1 MSDAPVLA
9 TRHEGWGEIVL
20 NRPDRRN
27 ALAPETAKALRECLS
42 DLLAGGARVLLLR
55 GEGGTFCSGLDIDLF
70 QGGAGAAWAADWT
83 GFHRDLHACPAV
95 VICAL
100 ERYAINAGAALALGS
115 DLMVAGEGAILTV
128 GEAAI
133 GMHAPMNLAW
143 LRLKA
148 PEAVAAQLALG
159 AGRMIGTDLH
169 RLGLAWAL
177 VPDAEVQDH
186 ARAAAIRMAGWP
198 AGTLAGIKAALRRPL
213 TEGGDVF
220 DAVQARPGQGGAA
233 PSRLA
238 PSSIRG

>member
-1 MSDAPVLA
+1 MSIGPVLA
-9 TRHEGWGEIVL
+9 TRHEGWGELVL

-27 ALAPETAKALRECLS
+27 ALAPESAKALREGLS
-42 DLLAGGARVLLLR
+42 NLLAGGARAVLLR
-55 GEGGTFCSGLDIDLF
+55 GEGGTFCSGLDVDLF
-70 QGGAGAAWAADWT
+70 QGGAGAAWATDWT

-115 DLMVAGEGAILTV
+115 DLMVAGEGAVLTV

-148 PEAVAAQLALG
+148 PESVAAQLALG
-159 AGRMIGTDLH
+159 AGRMAGPDLH
-169 RLGLAWAL
+169 RLGLAWAVL
-177 VPDAEVQDH
+177 PDAEVQDH
-186 ARAAAIRMAGWP
+186 ARSAAIRMAGWP

-213 TEGGDVF
+213 SQGGDVF
-220 DAVQARPGQGGAA
+220 DAVQAPPGQGGAA
-233 PSRLA
+233 PSRVA
-238 PSSIRG
+238 RP

>member
-27 ALAPETAKALRECLS
+27 ALAPETAKALREGLS

-159 AGRMIGTDLH
+159 AGRMAGPDLH

-213 TEGGDVF
+213 PEGGDVF

-233 PSRLA
+233 PSRVA
-238 PSSIRG
+238 PS

>member
-1 MSDAPVLA
+1 LSDAPVLA
-9 TRHEGWGEIVL
+9 IPHEGWGELVL
-20 NRPDRRN
+20 NRPGRRN
-27 ALAPETAKALRECLS
+27 ALAPDSAAALREGLS
-42 DLLAGGARVLLLR
+42 TLLAGGARVVLLR
-55 GEGGTFCSGLDIDLF
+55 GEGGTFCSGLDVDLF
-70 QGGAGAAWAADWT
+70 QAGAGAAWAADWT

-148 PEAVAAQLALG
+148 PESVAAQMALG
-159 AGRMIGTDLH
+159 AGRMGGADLH

-177 VPDAEVQDH
+177 VPDGEVHDH

-198 AGTLAGIKAALRRPL
+198 AGTLAGIKAALRRPIP
-213 TEGGDVF
+213 EGGDVF

-233 PSRLA
+233 PSRIGA
-238 PSSIRG
+238 DHRP

>member
-1 MSDAPVLA
+1 MSIGPVLA
-9 TRHEGWGEIVL
+9 TRHEGWGELVL

-27 ALAPETAKALRECLS
+27 ALAPESAKALREGLS
-42 DLLAGGARVLLLR
+42 DLLAGGARVVLLR
-55 GEGGTFCSGLDIDLF
+55 GEGGTFCSGLDVDLF

-100 ERYAINAGAALALGS
+100 ERYAINAGAALALGA
-115 DLMVAGEGAILTV
+115 DLMVAGEGAVLTV

-148 PEAVAAQLALG
+148 PESVAAQLALG
-159 AGRMIGTDLH
+159 AGRMAGPDLH
-169 RLGLAWAL
+169 RLGLAWAVL
-177 VPDAEVQDH
+177 PDAEVQDH
-186 ARAAAIRMAGWP
+186 ARSAAIRMAGWP

-213 TEGGDVF
+213 PQGGDIF
-220 DAVQARPGQGGAA
+220 DAVQATPGQGGAA
-233 PSRLA
+233 PSRVA
-238 PSSIRG
+238 RP

>member
-1 MSDAPVLA
+1 MSIGPVLA
-9 TRHEGWGEIVL
+9 TPHEGWGELVL

-27 ALAPETAKALRECLS
+27 ALAPESAKALREGLS
-42 DLLAGGARVLLLR
+42 DLLAGGARVILLR
-55 GEGGTFCSGLDIDLF
+55 GEGGTFCSGLDVDLF

-115 DLMVAGEGAILTV
+115 DLMVAGEGAVLTV

-148 PEAVAAQLALG
+148 PESVAAQLALG
-159 AGRMIGTDLH
+159 AGRMAGPDLH

-177 VPDAEVQDH
+177 VPDEAVQDH
-186 ARAAAIRMAGWP
+186 ARSAAIRMAGWP
-198 AGTLAGIKAALRRPL
+198 AGTLAGIKAALRRPVPQ
-213 TEGGDVF
+213 GGDIF
-220 DAVQARPGQGGAA
+220 DAVQAPPGQGGAA
-233 PSRLA
+233 PSRVA
-238 PSSIRG
+238 RP

>member
-1 MSDAPVLA
+1 VTSAPVLTA
-9 TRHEGWGEIVL
+9 LHEGWGELVL
-20 NRPDRRN
+20 NRPERRN
-27 ALAPETAKALRECLS
+27 ALAPVSARDLREGLAA
-42 DLLAGGARVLLLR
+42 LLQGAARVILLR

-83 GFHRDLHACPAV
+83 GFHRDIHACPAV

-115 DLMVAGEGAILTV
+115 DLMVAGEGAVLTV

-148 PEAVAAQLALG
+148 PESVAAQLALG
-159 AGRMIGTDLH
+159 AGRMAGPDLH
-169 RLGLAWAL
+169 RLGLAWAVL
-177 VPDAEVQDH
+177 PDAEVQDH
-186 ARAAAIRMAGWP
+186 ARSAAIRMAGWP

-213 TEGGDVF
+213 SQGGDVF
-220 DAVQARPGQGGAA
+220 DAVQAPPGQGGAA
-233 PSRLA
+233 PSRVA
-238 PSSIRG
+238 RP

>member
-1 MSDAPVLA
+1 MSAAPLLA
-9 TRHEGWGEIVL
+9 FAHEGWGELVL

-27 ALAPETAKALRECLS
+27 ALAPDSAAALRKGLAS
-42 DLLAGGARVLLLR
+42 LVAGGARAIVLR
-55 GEGGTFCSGLDIDLF
+55 GEGGTFCSGLDVDLF

-83 GFHRDLHACPAV
+83 GFHRDLLACPAV

-115 DLMVAGEGAILTV
+115 DLMVAGEGAVLTV

-143 LRLKA
+143 LRLRA

-159 AGRMIGTDLH
+159 AGRMSGADLH

-177 VPDAEVQDH
+177 VPDDGVLEH
-186 ARAAAIRMAGWP
+186 ARAAAVRMAGWP
-198 AGTLAGIKAALRRPL
+198 PGTLAGIKAALRRPAP
-213 TEGGDVF
+213 EGGDVF
-220 DAVQARPGQGGAA
+220 DAVQARPGEGGTA
-233 PSRLA
+233 PSRISR
-238 PSSIRG
+238 P

>member
-1 MSDAPVLA
+1 LSDAPVLA

-159 AGRMIGTDLH
+159 AGRMAGPDLH

-213 TEGGDVF
+213 PEGGDVF

-233 PSRLA
+233 PSRVA
-238 PSSIRG
+238 PS

>member
-148 PEAVAAQLALG
+148 PESVAAQLALG
-159 AGRMIGTDLH
+159 AVRMGGADLH

-186 ARAAAIRMAGWP
+186 ARSAAIRMAGWP
-198 AGTLAGIKAALRRPL
+198 GGTLAGIKAALRRPL
-213 TEGGDVF
+213 PQGGDVF

-233 PSRLA
+233 PSRVA
-238 PSSIRG
+238 RP

>member
-1 MSDAPVLA
+1 VTDAPVL
-9 TRHEGWGEIVL
+9 TVLHDGWGELVL

-27 ALAPETAKALRECLS
+27 ALAPQSAADLREGLAA
-42 DLLAGGARVLLLR
+42 LLASGARVILLR
-55 GEGGTFCSGLDIDLF
+55 GEGGTFCSGLDVDLF
-70 QGGAGAAWAADWT
+70 GGGGDWAADWT
-83 GFHRDLHACPAV
+83 GFHRDLYACPAV

-115 DLMVAGEGAILTV
+115 DLMVAGEGAVLTV

-148 PEAVAAQLALG
+148 PESVAAQLALG
-159 AGRMIGTDLH
+159 AGRMAGPDLH

-177 VPDAEVQDH
+177 VPDEAVQDH
-186 ARAAAIRMAGWP
+186 ARSAAIRMAGWP

-213 TEGGDVF
+213 PQGGDIF
-220 DAVQARPGQGGAA
+220 DAVQAPPGQGGAA
-233 PSRLA
+233 PSRVA
-238 PSSIRG
+238 RP

>member
-1 MSDAPVLA
+1 MSIGPVLA
-9 TRHEGWGEIVL
+9 TCHEGWGELVL

-27 ALAPETAKALRECLS
+27 ALAPESAKALREGLS
-42 DLLAGGARVLLLR
+42 DLLAGGARVVLLR
-55 GEGGTFCSGLDIDLF
+55 GEGGTFCSGLDVDLF

-100 ERYAINAGAALALGS
+100 ERYAINAGAALALGA
-115 DLMVAGEGAILTV
+115 DLMVAGEGAVLTV

-148 PEAVAAQLALG
+148 PESVAAQLALG
-159 AGRMIGTDLH
+159 AGRMAGPDLH
-169 RLGLAWAL
+169 RLGLAWAVL
-177 VPDAEVQDH
+177 PDAEVQDH
-186 ARAAAIRMAGWP
+186 ARSAAIRMAGWP

-213 TEGGDVF
+213 PQGGDIF
-220 DAVQARPGQGGAA
+220 DAVQATPGQGGAA
-233 PSRLA
+233 PSRVA
-238 PSSIRG
+238 RP

>member
-27 ALAPETAKALRECLS
+27 ALAPESAKALREGLS

-55 GEGGTFCSGLDIDLF
+55 GEGGTFCSGLDVDLF

-159 AGRMIGTDLH
+159 AGRMAGPDLH

-213 TEGGDVF
+213 PQGEDVF

-233 PSRLA
+233 PSRVA